1 MTRNASLSLRLPLA
15 LREALEA
22 RAKAEQRSL
31 AFYVVSIL
39 EAHVADES
47 TPRPAIVGAAQA
59 IAKRNPPTT
68 PKLAAADPDPR
79 ALVAKALDLSKRP
92 ARSHPKPSAVSVTK
106 ERQVVPRFKK

>member
-1 MTRNASLSLRLPLA
+1 MTRNASLSLRLPLV

-31 AFYVVSIL
+31 AFYVVAVL
-39 EAHVADES
+39 EAHVAGGKLAGFASAVE
-47 TPRPAIVGAAQA
+47 
-59 IAKRNPPTT
+59 K
-68 PKLAAADPDPR
+68 PKLDEADPDPR

-92 ARSHPKPSAVSVTK
+92 ARSHPKPSAVSATR

>member
-22 RAKAEQRSL
+22 RAKAEQRSV

-39 EAHVADES
+39 EAHVAGGKLAGFASAVE
-47 TPRPAIVGAAQA
+47 TPR
-59 IAKRNPPTT
+59 
-68 PKLAAADPDPR
+68 LAAADPDPR

-92 ARSHPKPSAVSVTK
+92 ARPHPKPAPAVAREK
-106 ERQVVPRFKK
+106 QVVPRFKK